1 MSFAIVTDTAA
12 NLPGRLLE
20 KYNMTAI
27 PFSAMIE
34 GAEYAYTTPDA
45 FDCHTYYESLRNGT
59 AVTTS
64 QVNPDRYIEYLTPI
78 LQRGEDVLFVG
89 VSSGVSGSFSSAQLA
104 RRQLLEQFPQR
115 TIRLVDSLSAAL
127 GEGLLALE
135 AALCRQKEM
144 TIEKTAE
151 HLEKIRTRIYHL
163 FTVDDLK
170 HLHRS
175 GRISHF
181 TATIGSVLGIK
192 PLLKG
197 SDEGRIVPCDKVRG
211 RRRVLSAMAER
222 YASLVRDAKE
232 HFVGISHAD
241 CPDEAKAL
249 ADLICQK
256 AAPKELIL
264 TPHEPATGAHIGPGA
279 IALFFFGEDGVRTL

>member
-12 NLPGRLLE
+12 NLPGKLLKE
-20 KYNMTAI
+20 YNMTAI

-34 GAEYAYTTPDA
+34 GVEYAYTAPET
-45 FDCHTYYESLRNGT
+45 FDSHSYYESLRNGT
-59 AVTTS
+59 VVTTS
-64 QVNPDRYIEYLTPI
+64 QVNPDRYIEHLTPI

-104 RRQLLEQFPQR
+104 RYQLLEQFPER

-197 SDEGRIVPCDKVRG
+197 SDEGKIVPCDKVRG
-211 RRRVLSAMAER
+211 RRRVLAAMAER

-232 HFVGISHAD
+232 YFVGISHAD
-241 CPDEAKAL
+241 CPEDAL
-249 ADLICQK
+249 ALANLICQK
-256 AAPKELIL
+256 ARPKELIIA
-264 TPHEPATGAHIGPGA
+264 PHEPATGAHIGPGA
-279 IALFFFGEDGVRTL
+279 LALFFFGEDGVRIL